1 MYLVNNTLNNGP
13 RKKEAKERGPRQRTG
28 THLSQKKTGK
38 SARGHLS
45 KQYLRDT
52 KFQAG
57 KYREHHS
64 WGKAEV

>member
-1 MYLVNNTLNNGP
+1 MFLVSLNNTLNNGP
-13 RKKEAKERGPRQRTG
+13 RKKEAKTREQEHISIKT
-28 THLSQKKTGK
+28 TGK

-57 KYREHHS
+57 KI
-64 WGKAEV
+64 